1 MLQLRPAQPNTAWS
15 PPRLLLAAAIV
26 AEVAGGAWVLA
37 GEAGRGWARMLLV
50 VLLGLALD
58 AALLVGALEWELPGG
73 RVLAVARSR
82 PGRVYP
88 TVIGILAFAVF
99 GLGRRLLNLRFG
111 ATAAGAVAFEVRG
124 GLSGMLSLGER
135 SCPDCPCPLWAV
147 RSGWTFRAARGWP
160 GFWHYRAVYQP
171 FWLSCPMRRLADLL
185 I

>member
-82 PGRVYP
+82 SGRVYP

-124 GLSGMLSLGER
+124 GLSGMLSLGGTVVPGLPVPFVGSALGLDLSGGPGLAGILALS
-135 SCPDCPCPLWAV
+135 SCIPTFLAQLPDA
-147 RSGWTFRAARGWP
+147 STG
-160 GFWHYRAVYQP
+160 
-171 FWLSCPMRRLADLL
+171 
-185 I
+185 